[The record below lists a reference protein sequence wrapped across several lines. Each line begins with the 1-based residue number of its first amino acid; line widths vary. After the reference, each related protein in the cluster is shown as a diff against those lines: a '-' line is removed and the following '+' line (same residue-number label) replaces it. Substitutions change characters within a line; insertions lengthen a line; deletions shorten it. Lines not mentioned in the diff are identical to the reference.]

1 MNPETMRGAETQMYY
16 PRTSSPSTGET
27 MDDDREE
34 RMEALRARVRR
45 KKEAALNDG
54 VIEEELVVTAAD
66 IESTYDEVSEASQ
79 DWFEMA
85 DLDADRWRNLAAAL
99 IFVGSVLGMLSA
111 VLILQGN
118 PTELLNSSLFAES
131 EAVDISGT
139 ALEDVEG
146 HGVENVTVELLDA
159 RSKAVLQSTTTDEF
173 GYYLIQNVAQETHII
188 KFSKE
193 GYLTIERTFLPDN
206 VGLDPVTMKPGNG
219 TADPQNDEQALSGWT
234 LDDAVSLSTAVG
246 LITLGTALLGVQSAV
261 EIRRGKRYR
270 RSQYLAAGALFSRG
284 LIIVG
289 PTLILFGMIV
299 NLFAKEDFEDER
311 ED

>member
-16 PRTSSPSTGET
+16 PRTSSPNTGET
-27 MDDDREE
+27 MDEDREE

-66 IESTYDEVSEASQ
+66 IESPHDEFSEASQ

-159 RSKAVLQSTTTDEF
+159 RSKAVLQSTSTDAF
-173 GYYLIQNVAQETHII
+173 GYYSIQNVAQETHII

-193 GYLTIERTFLPDN
+193 GYLTVERTFLPDN

-246 LITLGTALLGVQSAV
+246 LLTLGTALLGVQSAV

>member
-1 MNPETMRGAETQMYY
+1 MKKMRGDETEMYY
-16 PRTSSPSTGET
+16 PRTHSQDRREQ
-27 MDDDREE
+27 MADDREE
-34 RMEALRARVRR
+34 RMEALRERVRA

-54 VIEEELVVTAAD
+54 VIEEELVVTTAD
-66 IESTYDEVSEASQ
+66 IESSGTGQNPSHP

-118 PTELLNSSLFAES
+118 PTELLNSSLFAETDS
-131 EAVDISGT
+131 VDISGI
-139 ALEDVEG
+139 ALEDIEG
-146 HGVENVTVELLDA
+146 HGVENVSVQLLDA
-159 RSKAVLQSTTTDEF
+159 ETMAVIKTTTTDAF
-173 GYYLIQNVAQETHII
+173 GYYSIQNVAQEIHVIT
-188 KFSKE
+188 FSKE
-193 GYLTIERTFLPDN
+193 GYLTVNRTFLPDN
-206 VGLDPVTMKPGNG
+206 VGLDPVTMKPGSG
-219 TADPQNDEQALSGWT
+219 YAEPQNDDQALSGWT
-234 LDDAVSLSTAVG
+234 LDDAVGLSTAVG
-246 LITLGTALLGVQSAV
+246 LLTFLTALLGVQSAV

>member
-159 RSKAVLQSTTTDEF
+159 RSKAVLQSTTTDAF

-246 LITLGTALLGVQSAV
+246 LLTLGTALLGIQSAV

>member
-1 MNPETMRGAETQMYY
+1 M
-16 PRTSSPSTGET
+16 
-27 MDDDREE
+27 
-34 RMEALRARVRR
+34 
-45 KKEAALNDG
+45 
-54 VIEEELVVTAAD
+54 
-66 IESTYDEVSEASQ
+66 
-79 DWFEMA
+79 
-85 DLDADRWRNLAAAL
+85 
-99 IFVGSVLGMLSA
+99 
-111 VLILQGN
+111 
-118 PTELLNSSLFAES
+118 
-131 EAVDISGT
+131 DISGT

-159 RSKAVLQSTTTDEF
+159 RSKAVLQSTTTDAF

-246 LITLGTALLGVQSAV
+246 LLTLGTALLGVQSAV

>member
-1 MNPETMRGAETQMYY
+1 MRGAETQMYY
-16 PRTSSPSTGET
+16 PRTSSPNTGET
-27 MDDDREE
+27 MDEDREE

-66 IESTYDEVSEASQ
+66 IESPHDEFSEASQ

-159 RSKAVLQSTTTDEF
+159 RSKAVLQSTSTDAF
-173 GYYLIQNVAQETHII
+173 GYYSIQNVAQETHII

-193 GYLTIERTFLPDN
+193 GYLTVERTFLPDN

-246 LITLGTALLGVQSAV
+246 LLTLGTALLGVQSAV